1 MFLVEKIIDKNKV
14 ENILKMIEQGKMDLE
29 YPGLQLNELNYYEMV
44 YLAENYGMG
53 LPISVREIL
62 SNKINTWA
70 SIIKEIEQAYETGNI
85 TECVMSISPF
95 ASRIIIPTFELVNEK
110 AILTD
115 MGKDLLKATNEL
127 FKRNSERLTL
137 EKMAK
142 EKGYE
147 NYEQLFRNPMTP
159 DDVNP
164 KKR

>member
-14 ENILKMIEQGKMDLE
+14 ENIIKLIEEGKMDLE
-29 YPGLQLNELNYYEMV
+29 YPGLQLNELNYYEKV

-53 LPISVREIL
+53 LPLSVRESL
-62 SNKINTWA
+62 SNDITSWA
-70 SIIKEIEQAYETGNI
+70 NIIKEIEQAYENGSI

-95 ASRIIIPTFELVNEK
+95 ASRLIIPTFELVNEK

-147 NYEQLFRNPMTP
+147 NYEQLFRNPMTH
-159 DDVNP
+159 DSVNP